1 MPSLLT
7 KSFVIMA
14 TLAIGITLGNVVS
27 HVSPT
32 IQTGWPRQALLGA
45 ERRKSRGSLLA
56 YPQRG
61 RRPMVSMKV
70 PTE

>member
-14 TLAIGITLGNVVS
+14 TLAIGITLGNVLS

-32 IQTGWPRQALLGA
+32 IQTVLAATGLVGRGTPQVARQPTGLPAARQAPDGEHEGA
-45 ERRKSRGSLLA
+45 
-56 YPQRG
+56 
-61 RRPMVSMKV
+61 
-70 PTE
+70 TE